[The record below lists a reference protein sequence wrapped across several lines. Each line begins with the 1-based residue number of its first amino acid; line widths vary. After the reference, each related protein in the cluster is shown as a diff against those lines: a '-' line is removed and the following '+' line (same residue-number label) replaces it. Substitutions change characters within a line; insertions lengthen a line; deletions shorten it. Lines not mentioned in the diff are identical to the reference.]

1 MFRAVLFTAAK
12 IWKQPRCPSAV
23 EWIRKSVVHIHNGIL
38 LSYEKGHIWVNPN
51 EVDETGAYYIERS
64 QKEKT
69 PIQYVN
75 AYIWNLERW
84 QWQPYMQDSKRD
96 TDVKNRLLD
105 YVGEGK
111 GRMIWQNS
119 IEMYITICKID
130 DQCKFNAWS
139 RALKAADRVGRV
151 LGGGFR
157 MGDTCASMADSC
169 RCMAKTTTILKS
181 NKPPIKINK

>member
-1 MFRAVLFTAAK
+1 MSIGRQMDKEV
-12 IWKQPRCPSAV
+12 
-23 EWIRKSVVHIHNGIL
+23 VVHIHNGIL

-96 TDVKNRLLD
+96 TDVKKKLLD
-105 YVGEGK
+105 SVGEGE
-111 GRMIWQNS
+111 GGTIWETS
-119 IEMYITICKID
+119 IETCILPYIKQIT
-130 DQCKFNAWS
+130 S
-139 RALKAADRVGRV
+139 SSSMHKARHTNLV
-151 LGGGFR
+151 LWDNPERWGAGGGGAEDSGS
-157 MGDTCASMADSC
+157 GDTCTPMADSC
-169 RCMAKTTTILKS
+169 QCMAKTTTIL
-181 NKPPIKINK
+181 